1 MNSLSN
7 KTVSPVSCDTGTP
20 DFSWSL
26 KNSSIYNLDCVTNA
40 QDTVNSQIEA
50 NANIIANSEE
60 IPPAEIIYE
69 YHHLVS
75 QVNYWKNKH
84 NDLMQAF
91 KILSAYDIDVDYTE
105 LLLRTREAA
114 RYRKDIAS
122 SLEKME
128 TDYPAIPRY
137 NDVVFLEDNNHDPIL
152 DRTWSKLERKKL
164 NFDTQ
169 YMFVDYLR
177 DNKNRSQGKVS
188 AISTL

>member
-1 MNSLSN
+1 MDNLNN
-7 KTVSPVSCDTGTP
+7 KIMSPAEAAEVSYDVETYGLVN
-20 DFSWSL
+20 SL
-26 KNSSIYNLDCVTNA
+26 KNVSVYDTQNA
-40 QDTVNSQIEA
+40 VNSQIEA

-122 SLEKME
+122 SLEKIE

-177 DNKNRSQGKVS
+177 DNKNRSQGKAS
-188 AISTL
+188 AISTF

>member
-1 MNSLSN
+1 MDNLNN
-7 KTVSPVSCDTGTP
+7 KVISPAEAVEASYDIETYGLVN
-20 DFSWSL
+20 SL
-26 KNSSIYNLDCVTNA
+26 KNVSVYDTQNA
-40 QDTVNSQIEA
+40 VNSQIEA

-152 DRTWSKLERKKL
+152 DRTGSKLERKKL
-164 NFDTQ
+164 NFDIQ

-177 DNKNRSQGKVS
+177 DNKNRSQGTAYAVGS
-188 AISTL
+188 L

>member
-7 KTVSPVSCDTGTP
+7 KTVSPVSCDTGTS

-177 DNKNRSQGKVS
+177 DNKNRSQGKAS

>member
-1 MNSLSN
+1 MDNLNN
-7 KTVSPVSCDTGTP
+7 KIMSPVSCDTGTP

-177 DNKNRSQGKVS
+177 DNKNRSQGKAS

>member
-1 MNSLSN
+1 MDNLNN
-7 KTVSPVSCDTGTP
+7 KVMSPAEAVEASYDVETYGLVN
-20 DFSWSL
+20 SL
-26 KNSSIYNLDCVTNA
+26 KNVSVYDTQNA
-40 QDTVNSQIEA
+40 VNSQIEA

-177 DNKNRSQGKVS
+177 DNKNRSQGKAS

>member
-1 MNSLSN
+1 MDNLNN
-7 KTVSPVSCDTGTP
+7 KAMSPAEAVEVSYDVEACGLVN
-20 DFSWSL
+20 SL
-26 KNSSIYNLDCVTNA
+26 KNVSFYDTQNAVISRIEGNTNILA
-40 QDTVNSQIEA
+40 D
-50 NANIIANSEE
+50 SEE
-60 IPPAEIIYE
+60 VPPAGIINE
-69 YHHLVS
+69 YHHLRS
-75 QVNYWKNKH
+75 QANYWKNKH

-122 SLEKME
+122 NLEKME

-177 DNKNRSQGKVS
+177 DNKNRSQGKAS

>member
-1 MNSLSN
+1 MDNLNN
-7 KTVSPVSCDTGTP
+7 KVMSPAEAVEASYDVETYGLVN
-20 DFSWSL
+20 SL
-26 KNSSIYNLDCVTNA
+26 KNVSVYDTQNA
-40 QDTVNSQIEA
+40 VNSQIEA
-50 NANIIANSEE
+50 NTNIIANSEE
-60 IPPAEIIYE
+60 TPPAEIIYE

-84 NDLMQAF
+84 NDLVQAF
-91 KILSAYDIDVDYTE
+91 KILSAYDIDIDYTE
-105 LLLRTREAA
+105 LILRTREAA
-114 RYRKDIAS
+114 RYIKELISHA
-122 SLEKME
+122 EKIE

-137 NDVVFLEDNNHDPIL
+137 NDILFIEDTNHDPIL

-177 DNKNRSQGKVS
+177 DNKNRSQGKAS

>member
-1 MNSLSN
+1 MDNLNN
-7 KTVSPVSCDTGTP
+7 KVMSPAEAVEASYDVETYGLVN
-20 DFSWSL
+20 SL
-26 KNSSIYNLDCVTNA
+26 KNVSVYDTQNA
-40 QDTVNSQIEA
+40 VNSQIEA

-122 SLEKME
+122 SLEKIE

-177 DNKNRSQGKVS
+177 DNKNRNQGKAS

>member
-1 MNSLSN
+1 MDNLNN
-7 KTVSPVSCDTGTP
+7 KVISPAEAVEASYDIETYGLVN
-20 DFSWSL
+20 SL
-26 KNSSIYNLDCVTNA
+26 KNVSVYDTQNA
-40 QDTVNSQIEA
+40 VNSQIEA

-177 DNKNRSQGKVS
+177 DNKNRSQGKAS

>member
-1 MNSLSN
+1 MDNLNN
-7 KTVSPVSCDTGTP
+7 KVMSPAEAVEASYDVETYGLVN
-20 DFSWSL
+20 SL
-26 KNSSIYNLDCVTNA
+26 KNVSVYDTRNA
-40 QDTVNSQIEA
+40 VNSQIEA

-177 DNKNRSQGKVS
+177 DNKNRSQGKAS

>member
-1 MNSLSN
+1 MNNLNN
-7 KTVSPVSCDTGTP
+7 KVMSPAEAVEASYDVETYGLVN
-20 DFSWSL
+20 SL
-26 KNSSIYNLDCVTNA
+26 KNVSVYDTQNA
-40 QDTVNSQIEA
+40 VNSQIEA

-122 SLEKME
+122 SLEKIE

-177 DNKNRSQGKVS
+177 DNKNRNQGKAS

>member
-1 MNSLSN
+1 MDNLNN
-7 KTVSPVSCDTGTP
+7 KVMSPAEAVEASYDVETYGLVN
-20 DFSWSL
+20 SL
-26 KNSSIYNLDCVTNA
+26 KNVSVYDTQN
-40 QDTVNSQIEA
+40 TVNSQIEA
-50 NANIIANSEE
+50 NANANSEE

-122 SLEKME
+122 SLEKIE

-137 NDVVFLEDNNHDPIL
+137 NDAVFLEDNNHDPIL

-177 DNKNRSQGKVS
+177 DNKNRNQGKAS

>member
-1 MNSLSN
+1 MDNLNN
-7 KTVSPVSCDTGTP
+7 KVISPAEAVEASYDIETYGLVN
-20 DFSWSL
+20 SL
-26 KNSSIYNLDCVTNA
+26 KNVSVYDTQNA
-40 QDTVNSQIEA
+40 VNSQIEA

-128 TDYPAIPRY
+128 TDYPAVPRY
-137 NDVVFLEDNNHDPIL
+137 NDIVFLEDNNHDPIL
-152 DRTWSKLERKKL
+152 DRAWSKVEKKKL
-164 NFDTQ
+164 SFNEQ
-169 YMFVDYLR
+169 YSFVDYLR
-177 DNKNRSQGKVS
+177 DNKNRSQGTAYAVGS
-188 AISTL
+188 L

>member
-1 MNSLSN
+1 MDNLNN
-7 KTVSPVSCDTGTP
+7 KVMSPAEAVEASYDVETYGLVN
-20 DFSWSL
+20 SL
-26 KNSSIYNLDCVTNA
+26 KNVSVYDTQNA
-40 QDTVNSQIEA
+40 VNSQIEA

-169 YMFVDYLR
+169 YMFVDYFR
-177 DNKNRSQGKVS
+177 DNKNRSQGKAS

>member
-60 IPPAEIIYE
+60 TPPAEIIYE

-84 NDLMQAF
+84 NDLVQAF
-91 KILSAYDIDVDYTE
+91 KILSAYDIDIDYTE
-105 LLLRTREAA
+105 LILRTREAA
-114 RYRKDIAS
+114 RYIKELISHA
-122 SLEKME
+122 EKIE
-128 TDYPAIPRY
+128 TDYPIILRY
-137 NDVVFLEDNNHDPIL
+137 NDILFIEDTNHDPIL

-177 DNKNRSQGKVS
+177 DNKNRSQGKAS

>member
-1 MNSLSN
+1 MDNLNN
-7 KTVSPVSCDTGTP
+7 KVMSPAEAVEAFYDVETYGLVN
-20 DFSWSL
+20 SL
-26 KNSSIYNLDCVTNA
+26 KNVSNYDTQNAVISRIEGNTNILA
-40 QDTVNSQIEA
+40 DA
-50 NANIIANSEE
+50 EE
-60 IPPAEIIYE
+60 VPPAGIINE
-69 YHHLVS
+69 YHHLRS
-75 QVNYWKNKH
+75 QANYWKNKH

-177 DNKNRSQGKVS
+177 DNKNRSQGKAS

>member
-1 MNSLSN
+1 MDNLNN
-7 KTVSPVSCDTGTP
+7 KVISPAEAVEASYDIETYGLVN
-20 DFSWSL
+20 SL
-26 KNSSIYNLDCVTNA
+26 KNVSVYDTQNA
-40 QDTVNSQIEA
+40 VNSQIEA

-105 LLLRTREAA
+105 LLLRAREAA

-177 DNKNRSQGKVS
+177 DNKNRSQGKAS

>member
-1 MNSLSN
+1 MNNLNN
-7 KTVSPVSCDTGTP
+7 KVMSPAEAVEASYDVETYGLVN
-20 DFSWSL
+20 SL
-26 KNSSIYNLDCVTNA
+26 KNVSVYDTRNA
-40 QDTVNSQIEA
+40 VNSQIEA

-177 DNKNRSQGKVS
+177 DNKNRSQGKAS

>member
-7 KTVSPVSCDTGTP
+7 KTVSPVSYDTGTP

-122 SLEKME
+122 SLEKIE

-177 DNKNRSQGKVS
+177 DNKNRNQGKAS

>member
-1 MNSLSN
+1 MDNLNN
-7 KTVSPVSCDTGTP
+7 KVMSPAEAVEASYDVETYGLVN
-20 DFSWSL
+20 SL
-26 KNSSIYNLDCVTNA
+26 KNVSVYDTQNA
-40 QDTVNSQIEA
+40 VNSQIEA

-122 SLEKME
+122 SLEKIE

-177 DNKNRSQGKVS
+177 DNKNRSQGKAS

>member
-1 MNSLSN
+1 MDNISS
-7 KTVSPVSCDTGTP
+7 KVAAPVSCDIETQGLA
-20 DFSWSL
+20 WSL
-26 KNSSIYNLDCVTNA
+26 KNSPVYDIDYITNA
-40 QDTVNSQIEA
+40 QNAVISKIEG
-50 NANIIANSEE
+50 NTNILADAEE
-60 IPPAEIIYE
+60 VPPAGIINE
-69 YHHLVS
+69 YHHLRS
-75 QVNYWKNKH
+75 QANYWKNKH

-114 RYRKDIAS
+114 RYRKDIVS

-137 NDVVFLEDNNHDPIL
+137 NDIVFLEDNNHDPIL
-152 DRTWSKLERKKL
+152 DRAWSKVEKKKL

-177 DNKNRSQGKVS
+177 DNKNRSQDMAYAVGS
-188 AISTL
+188 L

>member
-1 MNSLSN
+1 MDNLNN
-7 KTVSPVSCDTGTP
+7 KAMSPAEAVEVSYDVEACGLVN
-20 DFSWSL
+20 SL
-26 KNSSIYNLDCVTNA
+26 KNVSFYDTQNA
-40 QDTVNSQIEA
+40 VISRIEA

-128 TDYPAIPRY
+128 TDYPAVPRY
-137 NDVVFLEDNNHDPIL
+137 NDIVFLEDNNHDPIL

-177 DNKNRSQGKVS
+177 DNKNRSQGKAS

>member
-1 MNSLSN
+1 MDNLNN

-122 SLEKME
+122 SLEKIE

-177 DNKNRSQGKVS
+177 DNKNRSQGKAS

>member
-1 MNSLSN
+1 MDNLNN
-7 KTVSPVSCDTGTP
+7 KVMSPAEAVEASYDVETYGLVN
-20 DFSWSL
+20 SL
-26 KNSSIYNLDCVTNA
+26 KNVSVYDTQNA
-40 QDTVNSQIEA
+40 VNSQIEA

-177 DNKNRSQGKVS
+177 DNKNRNQGKAS

>member
-1 MNSLSN
+1 MDNLNN
-7 KTVSPVSCDTGTP
+7 KVMSPAEAVEASYDVETYGLVN
-20 DFSWSL
+20 SL
-26 KNSSIYNLDCVTNA
+26 KNVSVYDTQNA
-40 QDTVNSQIEA
+40 VNSQIEA

-137 NDVVFLEDNNHDPIL
+137 NDVVFLEVNNHDPIL

-177 DNKNRSQGKVS
+177 DNKNRSQGKAS

>member
-1 MNSLSN
+1 MDNLNN
-7 KTVSPVSCDTGTP
+7 KVMSPAEAVEASYDVETYGLVN
-20 DFSWSL
+20 SL
-26 KNSSIYNLDCVTNA
+26 KNVSVYDTQN
-40 QDTVNSQIEA
+40 TVNSQIEA

-122 SLEKME
+122 SLEKIE

-177 DNKNRSQGKVS
+177 DNKNRNQGKAS
-188 AISTL
+188 AISTF

>member
-7 KTVSPVSCDTGTP
+7 KTASPVSCDTGTP

-40 QDTVNSQIEA
+40 QDAVNSQIEA

-128 TDYPAIPRY
+128 TDYPAVPRY
-137 NDVVFLEDNNHDPIL
+137 NDIVFLEDNNHDPIL
-152 DRTWSKLERKKL
+152 DRAWSKVEKKKL
-164 NFDTQ
+164 SFNKQ
-169 YMFVDYLR
+169 YSFVDYLR
-177 DNKNRSQGKVS
+177 DNKNRSQGMAYAVGS
-188 AISTL
+188 L